1 MIPENS
7 FSSKTK
13 SLPRKRKKMSTPAML
28 AIVLYVGPRLG
39 VAEMSQVADL
49 TLITLITLIFFAII
63 SEISVSL
70 RKKTATP
77 RRGPTLFTIP

>member
-39 VAEMSQVADL
+39 VAEMSQVVDL
-49 TLITLITLIFFAII
+49 TLITLIFFAII

-77 RRGPTLFTIP
+77 RRGPTLFTIQS

>member
-39 VAEMSQVADL
+39 VAEMSQVVDL
-49 TLITLITLIFFAII
+49 TLITLIFFAII